1 MLRNL
6 PLSLPRLPLVQCKE
20 KFSVMSLKF
29 REGIIDQLQESARK
43 FGVSHLSYTSFT
55 ATFGY
60 RHKVRLDTSC
70 HLLQS

>member
-6 PLSLPRLPLVQCKE
+6 PLPLPSLPLVQCKE
-20 KFSVMSLKF
+20 KFSVMGLKF

-43 FGVSHLSYTSFT
+43 FGISNLTYTSFT

-60 RHKVRLDTSC
+60 RHKVGLATGC

>member
-1 MLRNL
+1 
-6 PLSLPRLPLVQCKE
+6 
-20 KFSVMSLKF
+20 MSLKF

-43 FGVSHLSYTSFT
+43 FGVSNLTYTSFT

-60 RHKVRLDTSC
+60 RHKVGLATGC